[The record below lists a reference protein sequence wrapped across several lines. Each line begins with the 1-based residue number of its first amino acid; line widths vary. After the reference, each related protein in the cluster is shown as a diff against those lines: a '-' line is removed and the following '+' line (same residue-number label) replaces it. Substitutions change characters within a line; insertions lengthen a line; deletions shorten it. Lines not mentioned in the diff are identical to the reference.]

1 MFDRTRLT
9 TARESAGLTITD
21 LAARSGLSVSTI
33 YGYET
38 GRRTPQ
44 ADQLGALANALGVSA
59 DYLLGLVDLDTDR
72 LIQRIKSDHELAA
85 ALAVVV
91 SHH

>member
-1 MFDRTRLT
+1 MFDRTRLAA
-9 TARESAGLTITD
+9 AREAAGLTMAA
-21 LAARSGLSVSTI
+21 LADRAGLSISTV

-59 DYLLGLVDLDTDR
+59 DYLLGMVDAETDR
-72 LIQRIKSDHELAA
+72 LLQRIERDHELAA

-91 SHH
+91 SHR

>member
-1 MFDRTRLT
+1 MFDRARLT
-9 TARESAGLTITD
+9 TARESAGISITE
-21 LAARSGLSVSTI
+21 LADRAGLSISTI

-44 ADQLGALANALGVSA
+44 ADQLGVIANALGVSA
-59 DYLLGLVDLDTDR
+59 DYLLGMVDAETDR
-72 LIQRIKSDHELAA
+72 LLQRIKSDHELAA

-91 SHH
+91 SHR